1 MGRKKTKTKTKVV
14 KDSHYTHERPRF
26 GDIDVEETP

>member
-1 MGRKKTKTKTKVV
+1 MGRKKTEVV

-26 GDIDVEETP
+26 GDIDVEEAP

>member
-1 MGRKKTKTKTKVV
+1 MGQKKTEVV

-26 GDIDVEETP
+26 SDIDVEEAP